1 MAIDDL
7 FTNPNTDIGTVSR
20 LRDQERSLGDNLR
33 IFFTPKDKLF
43 EGRKTYKDRRD
54 VVAQNTRSYNN
65 LNNSASTLDQ
75 DLENLYREYERTG
88 VAGGIF
94 ATLPEDIAGQKLTEY
109 YNQKQAQKKQ
119 FTDEI
124 TSGSQELGFIY
135 NPLDHIL
142 IRGNNPQAK
151 QLAALHATESGM
163 DYRTLGFG
171 KRFDFANSTY
181 GFNEDGDFDIL
192 NPLVR
197 VTEVRG
203 NDARSYSAPITK
215 RGGKANQ
222 DEPITKQDINNKSLY
237 DIIEAAYIPS
247 YLTIGRF
254 AGDPSV
260 ARFIDYVGLDDNTI
274 NTATDPSSAR
284 PETLD
289 SVVKTAD
296 KLGALKEALSEA
308 QSLMNAQTLSLSE
321 TPGSSFVDPGTGEK
335 VTDPD
340 MIMNMIYEVRPTL
353 DGNAM
358 TSGVGMVGR
367 EDPLFTDTK
376 NTFGDKNYIR
386 TTGSNPFNLD
396 DAQFASLSVDEQNR
410 LERDA
415 NNLSEKNEDRLQ
427 KAIFKKIESTK
438 NKRSQERGDA
448 AAVRADNAT
457 VTAFYKNNSPKEM
470 INLLR
475 SRPDQLKAYQENP
488 YQFALNN
495 KNNVN
500 SIFGPPLSSKDVIAL
515 EDGTQKVDFSNVER
529 AITEKDIQSLQKEIA
544 KLEAESPENASASG
558 DVPALQNKN
567 LNRAGKKTKMATM
580 LKIMASLD
588 PNDPR
593 FNSLFQQF
601 PLFLE
606 TGLLYDTSAIL
617 KRQFDM
623 SKPAEVPN
631 ATNLADIRTVRTQ
644 LQEGD
649 LNNAASTLRTLP
661 VQNAADL
668 VGKKKM
674 TVEYLRQWVKE
685 NAGARGFINKVV
697 AFFGFSGD
705 TEQALDTFKAL
716 TAIGPNE
723 TPIRD
728 PNQIKQAVKFKLGGS
743 ILEISGKEAEDNAG
757 NLALSILR
765 QLAADQLALNRRGQ

>member
-20 LRDQERSLGDNLR
+20 LRDQERSLGDNLK
-33 IFFTPKDKLF
+33 IFFTPQKQLF

-75 DLENLYREYERTG
+75 DLENLYSEYEKTG

-142 IRGNNPQAK
+142 IRGDSPQSR
-151 QLAALHATESGM
+151 QLASLYATESGM
-163 DYRTLGFG
+163 DFKTLGFG

-181 GFNEDGDFDIL
+181 GFNEDGDFDVL

-203 NDARSYSAPITK
+203 NNARSYSAPITK

-237 DIIEAAYIPS
+237 DIIEASYIPS

-260 ARFIDYVGLDDNTI
+260 SRFIDYVGLDDDTI

-296 KLGALKEALSEA
+296 KLGALKDALTQAESI
-308 QSLMNAQTLSLSE
+308 MDAQTLSLSE

-340 MIMNMIYEVRPTL
+340 MIMNMIYEARPVM
-353 DGNAM
+353 GGMM
-358 TSGVGMVGR
+358 TAGT
-367 EDPLFTDTK
+367 EPLYSNTK
-376 NTFGDKNYIR
+376 NTFGDTNYIR

-396 DAQFASLSVDEQNR
+396 DALFASFSVDEQNR
-410 LERDA
+410 LEKDA
-415 NNLSEKNEDRLQ
+415 NTLSGRNEDRLQ
-427 KAIFKKIESTK
+427 KAILKKIESTK
-438 NKRSQERGDA
+438 NKRREERGDA

-457 VTAFYKNNSPKEM
+457 VTAFYKNKSPSYM
-470 INLLR
+470 INILKN
-475 SRPDQLKAYQENP
+475 RPDQLKAYQENP

-500 SIFGPPLSSKDVIAL
+500 SIFGDPLSSTDVIAL

-529 AITEKDIQSLQKEIA
+529 AITEKDIQSLREEIA

-558 DVPALQNKN
+558 DVTALQNKN

-580 LKIMASLD
+580 LKIMASLN
-588 PNDPR
+588 PNDAR

-623 SKPAEVPN
+623 SQPPEVKN
-631 ATNLADIRTVRTQ
+631 ATNLPDIRELRAE
-644 LQEGD
+644 LKADD
-649 LNNAASTLRTLP
+649 LDNAALTLRTLP

-668 VGKKKM
+668 VGKKNM
-674 TVEYLRQWVKE
+674 TVEYLRQWVDE

-728 PNQIKQAVKFKLGGS
+728 PNQIKQAVKFKLGDS
-743 ILEISGKEAEDNAG
+743 ILEITDKQAQSGG
-757 NLALSILR
+757 GVLALDILR

>member
-7 FTNPNTDIGTVSR
+7 FTNPNAGPGTVST
-20 LRDQERSLGDNLR
+20 LRDQDLSVSDKLKV
-33 IFFTPKDKLF
+33 FFTPKDQLF

-54 VVAQNTRSYNN
+54 VVAQNTRSYNA
-65 LNNSASTLDQ
+65 LNNYATDLDTQ
-75 DLENLYREYERTG
+75 LEQIYSNYQNTG
-88 VAGGIF
+88 ELGGAF
-94 ATLPEDIAGQKLTEY
+94 QSGEKLEEY

-163 DYRTLGFG
+163 DFKTLGFG
-171 KRFDFANSTY
+171 KRFDFVNSTY

-203 NDARSYSAPITK
+203 NDARSYSAPLTK

-222 DEPITKQDINNKSLY
+222 DEPITKQDINNKSIY

-260 ARFIDYVGLDDNTI
+260 ARFIDYVGLDDDTI

-296 KLGALKEALSEA
+296 KLGALKEALTQAESI
-308 QSLMNAQTLSLSE
+308 MDAQTLSLSE

-340 MIMNMIYEVRPTL
+340 MIMNMIYEARPVM
-353 DGNAM
+353 GGMM
-358 TSGVGMVGR
+358 TAGT
-367 EDPLFTDTK
+367 EPLYSNTK
-376 NTFGDKNYIR
+376 NTFGDTDYIR
-386 TTGSNPFNLD
+386 ATGSNPFNLD

-410 LERDA
+410 LEKDA
-415 NNLSEKNEDRLQ
+415 NTLSGRNEKRLED
-427 KAIFKKIESTK
+427 AITKKIEATK
-438 NKRSQERGDA
+438 NKRREERGDA

-457 VTAFYKNNSPKEM
+457 VTAFYKNKSPKEM

-529 AITEKDIQSLQKEIA
+529 AIDERDIQSLRREIA
-544 KLEAESPENASASG
+544 KLEAESPENATASG
-558 DVPALQNKN
+558 DVTALQNKN

-593 FNSLFQQF
+593 FNTLFQQF

-623 SKPAEVPN
+623 SQPPEVEN
-631 ATNLADIRTVRTQ
+631 ATNLADIRKVRAE
-644 LQEGD
+644 LKAGELD
-649 LNNAASTLRTLP
+649 NAALTLRTLP

-668 VGKKKM
+668 AGKKKM
-674 TVEYLRQWVKE
+674 SVEYLRQWVDE
-685 NAGARGFINKVV
+685 NASARGFINKVI

-705 TEQALDTFKAL
+705 TEQALDTFKAI

-723 TPIRD
+723 KQIRD
-728 PNQIKQAVKFKLGGS
+728 PDQIKQAVKFKLGGS
-743 ILEISGKEAEDNAG
+743 ILEITDNQALTG
-757 NLALSILR
+757 GGDLALSILR
-765 QLAADQLALNRRGQ
+765 QLAADQLILNRNIGRGQ

>member
-7 FTNPNTDIGTVSR
+7 FTNPNAGPGTVST
-20 LRDQERSLGDNLR
+20 LRDQDLSASDKLKV
-33 IFFTPKDKLF
+33 FFTPKNQLF

-142 IRGNNPQAK
+142 IRGDSAQSR
-151 QLAALHATESGM
+151 QLASLYATESGM
-163 DYRTLGFG
+163 DFKTLGFG

-181 GFNEDGDFDIL
+181 GFNEDGDFDVL

-260 ARFIDYVGLDDNTI
+260 ARFIDYVGLDDDTI

-308 QSLMNAQTLSLSE
+308 QSLMDAQTLSLSE
-321 TPGSSFVDPGTGEK
+321 TPGSSFVDPGTGER
-335 VTDPD
+335 VTDPS
-340 MIMNMIYEVRPTL
+340 MLLSMIYEVDRSP
-353 DGNAM
+353 M
-358 TSGVGMVGR
+358 R
-367 EDPLFTDTK
+367 EKFSPLGISYTNTK
-376 NTFGDKNYIR
+376 NTFGDTDYIR
-386 TTGSNPFNLD
+386 ATGSNPFNLD
-396 DAQFASLSVDEQNR
+396 DAQFASLSVEEQNR
-410 LERDA
+410 LEKDA
-415 NNLSEKNEDRLQ
+415 NTLSDRNEDRLQ
-427 KAIFKKIESTK
+427 KAILKKIESTK

-457 VTAFYKNNSPKEM
+457 VTAFYKDKSPSYM
-470 INLLR
+470 INILR
-475 SRPDQLKAYQENP
+475 NRPDQLKAYQENP

-500 SIFGPPLSSKDVIAL
+500 SIFGDPLSSKDVIAL

-529 AITEKDIQSLQKEIA
+529 AITKKDIQSLKEEIA
-544 KLEAESPENASASG
+544 KLEAESPENATASG
-558 DVPALQNKN
+558 DVTALQNKN

-588 PNDPR
+588 PNDAR

-623 SKPAEVPN
+623 SKPVEVPK
-631 ATNLADIRTVRTQ
+631 ATNQTQ
-644 LQEGD
+644 LNEIQTKLDEGNLED
-649 LNNAASTLRTLP
+649 AASRLRTLP
-661 VQNAADL
+661 LQNNADY
-668 VGKKKM
+668 VGKQKM
-674 TVEYLRQWVKE
+674 SVEYLRKWVDE
-685 NAGARGFINKVV
+685 NAGARGFFNKILT
-697 AFFGFSGD
+697 FFGLGGATGD
-705 TEQALDTFKAL
+705 QALDTFKSI
-716 TAIGPNE
+716 TAVGPNE
-723 TPIRD
+723 TRITD
-728 PNQIKQAVKFKLGGS
+728 PNAVNQAVRFRIDGSLLEFSSKELNTQGGTV
-743 ILEISGKEAEDNAG
+743 
-757 NLALSILR
+757 ALNIIR

>member
-20 LRDQERSLGDNLR
+20 LRDQERSLGDNLK
-33 IFFTPKDKLF
+33 IFFTPQKQLF

-75 DLENLYREYERTG
+75 DLENLYSEYEKTG

-142 IRGNNPQAK
+142 IRGDSPQSR
-151 QLAALHATESGM
+151 QLASLYATESGM
-163 DYRTLGFG
+163 DFKTLGFG

-203 NDARSYSAPITK
+203 NNARSYSAPITK

-237 DIIEAAYIPS
+237 DIIEASYIPS

-260 ARFIDYVGLDDNTI
+260 SRFIDYVGLDDDTI

-296 KLGALKEALSEA
+296 KLGALKDALTQAESI
-308 QSLMNAQTLSLSE
+308 MDAQTLSLSE

-340 MIMNMIYEVRPTL
+340 MIMNMIYEARPVM
-353 DGNAM
+353 GGMM
-358 TSGVGMVGR
+358 TAGT
-367 EDPLFTDTK
+367 EPLYSNTK
-376 NTFGDKNYIR
+376 NTFGDTNYIR

-396 DAQFASLSVDEQNR
+396 DALFASFSVDEQNR
-410 LERDA
+410 LEKDA
-415 NNLSEKNEDRLQ
+415 NTLSGRNEDRLQ
-427 KAIFKKIESTK
+427 KAILKKIESTK
-438 NKRSQERGDA
+438 NKRREERGDA

-457 VTAFYKNNSPKEM
+457 VTAFYKNKSPSYM
-470 INLLR
+470 INILKN
-475 SRPDQLKAYQENP
+475 RPDQLKAYQENP

-500 SIFGPPLSSKDVIAL
+500 SIFGDPLSSTDVIAL

-529 AITEKDIQSLQKEIA
+529 AITEKDIQSLREEIA

-558 DVPALQNKN
+558 DVTALQNKN

-580 LKIMASLD
+580 LKIMASLN
-588 PNDPR
+588 PNDAR

-623 SKPAEVPN
+623 SQPPEVKN
-631 ATNLADIRTVRTQ
+631 ATNLPDIRELRAE
-644 LQEGD
+644 LKADD
-649 LNNAASTLRTLP
+649 LDNAALTLRTLP

-668 VGKKKM
+668 VGKKNM
-674 TVEYLRQWVKE
+674 TVEYLRQWVDE

-728 PNQIKQAVKFKLGGS
+728 PNQIKQAVKFKLGDS
-743 ILEISGKEAEDNAG
+743 ILEITDKQAQSGG
-757 NLALSILR
+757 GVLALDILR

>member
-20 LRDQERSLGDNLR
+20 LRDQERSLGDNLK
-33 IFFTPKDKLF
+33 IFFTPQKQLF

-75 DLENLYREYERTG
+75 DLENLYSEYEKTG

-142 IRGNNPQAK
+142 IRGDSPQSR
-151 QLAALHATESGM
+151 QLASLYATESGM
-163 DYRTLGFG
+163 DFKTLGFG

-203 NDARSYSAPITK
+203 NNARSYSAPITK

-237 DIIEAAYIPS
+237 DIIEASYIPS

-260 ARFIDYVGLDDNTI
+260 SRFIDYVGLDDDTI

-296 KLGALKEALSEA
+296 KLGALKDALTQAESI
-308 QSLMNAQTLSLSE
+308 MDAQTLSLSE

-340 MIMNMIYEVRPTL
+340 MIMNMIYEARPVM
-353 DGNAM
+353 GGMM
-358 TSGVGMVGR
+358 TAGT
-367 EDPLFTDTK
+367 EPLYSNTK
-376 NTFGDKNYIR
+376 NTFGDTNYIR

-396 DAQFASLSVDEQNR
+396 DAVFASFSVDEQNR
-410 LERDA
+410 LEKDA
-415 NNLSEKNEDRLQ
+415 NTLSGRNEDRLQ
-427 KAIFKKIESTK
+427 KAILKKIESTK
-438 NKRSQERGDA
+438 NKRREERGDA

-457 VTAFYKNNSPKEM
+457 VTAFYKNKSPSYM
-470 INLLR
+470 INILKN
-475 SRPDQLKAYQENP
+475 RPDQLKAYQENP

-500 SIFGPPLSSKDVIAL
+500 SIFGDPLSSTDVIAL

-529 AITEKDIQSLQKEIA
+529 AITEKDIQSLREEIA

-558 DVPALQNKN
+558 DVTALQNKN

-580 LKIMASLD
+580 LKIMASLN
-588 PNDPR
+588 PNDAR

-623 SKPAEVPN
+623 SQPPEVKN
-631 ATNLADIRTVRTQ
+631 ATNLPDIRELRAE
-644 LQEGD
+644 LKADD
-649 LNNAASTLRTLP
+649 LDNAALTLRTLP

-668 VGKKKM
+668 VGKKNM
-674 TVEYLRQWVKE
+674 TVEYLRQWVDE

-728 PNQIKQAVKFKLGGS
+728 PNQIKQAVKFKLGDS
-743 ILEISGKEAEDNAG
+743 ILEITDKQAQSGG
-757 NLALSILR
+757 GVLALDILR

>member
-7 FTNPNTDIGTVSR
+7 FTNPNAGPGTIST
-20 LRDQERSLGDNLR
+20 LRDQNLSTSDKLKV
-33 IFFTPKDKLF
+33 FFTPQNKLF

-75 DLENLYREYERTG
+75 DLENLYREYENTG

-142 IRGNNPQAK
+142 IRGDNAQSR
-151 QLAALHATESGM
+151 QLASLYATESGM
-163 DYRTLGFG
+163 DFKTLGFG

-181 GFNEDGDFDIL
+181 GFNEDGDFDVL

-260 ARFIDYVGLDDNTI
+260 ARFIDYVGLDDDTI

-296 KLGALKEALSEA
+296 KLTLVKEALTQAESI
-308 QSLMNAQTLSLSE
+308 MDAQTLSLSE
-321 TPGSSFVDPGTGEK
+321 TPGSSFVDPGTGER
-335 VTDPD
+335 VTDPS
-340 MIMNMIYEVRPTL
+340 MLLSMIYEVDRSP
-353 DGNAM
+353 M
-358 TSGVGMVGR
+358 R
-367 EDPLFTDTK
+367 EKFSPLGISYTNTK
-376 NTFGDKNYIR
+376 NTLGDTSYIR

-396 DAQFASLSVDEQNR
+396 DASFASFSVQEQNR
-410 LERDA
+410 LEKDA
-415 NNLSEKNEDRLQ
+415 NNLSKENEDRLQ
-427 KAIFKKIESTK
+427 KAILRKIESTK

-457 VTAFYKNNSPKEM
+457 VTAFYKNKSPSYM
-470 INLLR
+470 INMLKN
-475 SRPDQLKAYQENP
+475 RPDQLKAYQENP

-500 SIFGPPLSSKDVIAL
+500 SIFGDPLSSTDVIAL

-544 KLEAESPENASASG
+544 KLEAESPENATASG
-558 DVPALQNKN
+558 DVTALQNKN

-593 FNSLFQQF
+593 FNTLFQQF

-623 SKPAEVPN
+623 SQPPEVEN
-631 ATNLADIRTVRTQ
+631 ATNLADIRKVRAE
-644 LQEGD
+644 LKAGELD
-649 LNNAASTLRTLP
+649 NAALTLRTLP

-668 VGKKKM
+668 AGKKKM
-674 TVEYLRQWVKE
+674 SVEYLRQWVDK
-685 NAGARGFINKVV
+685 NASARGFINKVI

-705 TEQALDTFKAL
+705 TEQALDTFKAI

-723 TPIRD
+723 KQIRD
-728 PNQIKQAVKFKLGGS
+728 PDQIKQAVKFKLGGS
-743 ILEISGKEAEDNAG
+743 ILEITDNQALTG
-757 NLALSILR
+757 GGDLALSILR
-765 QLAADQLALNRRGQ
+765 QLAADQLILNRNIGRGQ

>member
-7 FTNPNTDIGTVSR
+7 FTNPNAGPGTVST
-20 LRDQERSLGDNLR
+20 LRDQDLSVSDKLKV
-33 IFFTPKDKLF
+33 FFTPKDQLF

-54 VVAQNTRSYNN
+54 VVAQNTRSYNA
-65 LNNSASTLDQ
+65 LNNYATDLDTQ
-75 DLENLYREYERTG
+75 LEQIYSNYQNTG
-88 VAGGIF
+88 ELGGAF
-94 ATLPEDIAGQKLTEY
+94 QSGEKLEEY

-163 DYRTLGFG
+163 DFKTLGFG
-171 KRFDFANSTY
+171 KRFDFVNSTY

-203 NDARSYSAPITK
+203 NDARSYSAPLTK

-222 DEPITKQDINNKSLY
+222 DEPITKQDINNKSIY

-260 ARFIDYVGLDDNTI
+260 ARFIDYVGLDDDTI

-296 KLGALKEALSEA
+296 KLGALKEALTQAESI
-308 QSLMNAQTLSLSE
+308 MDAQTLSLSE

-340 MIMNMIYEVRPTL
+340 MIMNMIYEARPVM
-353 DGNAM
+353 GGMM
-358 TSGVGMVGR
+358 TAGT
-367 EDPLFTDTK
+367 EPLYSNTK
-376 NTFGDKNYIR
+376 NTFGDTDYIR
-386 TTGSNPFNLD
+386 ATGSNPFNLD

-410 LERDA
+410 LEKDA
-415 NNLSEKNEDRLQ
+415 NTLSGRNEKRLED
-427 KAIFKKIESTK
+427 AITKKIEATK
-438 NKRSQERGDA
+438 NKRREERGDA

-457 VTAFYKNNSPKEM
+457 VTAFYKNKSPKEM

-529 AITEKDIQSLQKEIA
+529 AIDERDIQSLRREIA
-544 KLEAESPENASASG
+544 KLEAESPENATASG
-558 DVPALQNKN
+558 DVTALQNKN

-588 PNDPR
+588 PNDAR

-623 SKPAEVPN
+623 SKPAEVEN

-644 LQEGD
+644 LQEGELD
-649 LNNAASTLRTLP
+649 NAASTLRTLP

-668 VGKKKM
+668 VGKQKM
-674 TVEYLRQWVKE
+674 SVEYLREWVKE
-685 NAGARGFINKVV
+685 NAGARGFVNKVL
-697 AFFGFSGD
+697 AFLGFGGD
-705 TEQALDTFKAL
+705 TEQALDTFKAI

-728 PNQIKQAVKFKLGGS
+728 VRRVGDRFVLDGKAVKFKLGDS
-743 ILEISGKEAEDNAG
+743 ILEISGKQAQDDAG
-757 NLALSILR
+757 RLALSILE

>member
-7 FTNPNTDIGTVSR
+7 FTNPNTDIGTASR
-20 LRDQERSLGDNLR
+20 LRDQERSFGDNLR
-33 IFFTPKDKLF
+33 IFFTPQKKLF

-54 VVAQNTRSYNN
+54 LVTQNTRSYNN

-75 DLENLYREYERTG
+75 DLENLYREYETTG

-142 IRGNNPQAK
+142 IRGDSAQSR
-151 QLAALHATESGM
+151 QLASLYATESGM
-163 DYRTLGFG
+163 DYKTLGFG

-222 DEPITKQDINNKSLY
+222 DEPITKEDINNKSLY

-254 AGDPSV
+254 AGDPAVS
-260 ARFIDYVGLDDNTI
+260 RFIDYVGLDDDTI

-289 SVVKTAD
+289 SVVKTAN

-308 QSLMNAQTLSLSE
+308 KSLMDAQTLSLSE
-321 TPGSSFVDPGTGEK
+321 TPGVSLVDPGTGER

-340 MIMNMIYEVRPTL
+340 MIMNMIYEARPVM
-353 DGNAM
+353 GGMM
-358 TSGVGMVGR
+358 TAGT
-367 EDPLFTDTK
+367 EPLYSNTK
-376 NTFGDKNYIR
+376 NTFGDTNYIR

-396 DAQFASLSVDEQNR
+396 DAQFASLSVEEQNR
-410 LERDA
+410 LEKDA
-415 NNLSEKNEDRLQ
+415 NTLSGRNEERLQ
-427 KAIFKKIESTK
+427 DAINKKIESTK
-438 NKRSQERGDA
+438 NKRRKERGDA

-457 VTAFYKNNSPKEM
+457 VTAFYKNKNPKQM

-475 SRPDQLKAYQENP
+475 NRPDQLKAYQENP

-529 AITEKDIQSLQKEIA
+529 AITEKDIQSLRREIA
-544 KLEAESPENASASG
+544 KLEAESPENATASS
-558 DVPALQNKN
+558 DVTALQNKN
-567 LNRAGKKTKMATM
+567 LNRAGKKTKIATM

-588 PNDPR
+588 PNDAR

-623 SKPAEVPN
+623 SQPSEVPK
-631 ATNLADIRTVRTQ
+631 ATNQTQ
-644 LQEGD
+644 LNEIQTKLDED
-649 LNNAASTLRTLP
+649 NLEDAASRLRTLP
-661 VQNAADL
+661 LQNNADY
-668 VGKKKM
+668 VGKQKM
-674 TVEYLRQWVKE
+674 SVEYLRKWVDK
-685 NAGARGFINKVV
+685 NASARGFIDKVLT
-697 AFFGFSGD
+697 FFGLGGATGD
-705 TEQALDTFKAL
+705 QALDTFKSI
-716 TAIGPNE
+716 TAVGPNE
-723 TPIRD
+723 TRITD
-728 PNQIKQAVKFKLGGS
+728 PNAVEQAVRFRIDGSLLEFSSKELDTEGGTV
-743 ILEISGKEAEDNAG
+743 
-757 NLALSILR
+757 ALNIIR
-765 QLAADQLALNRRGQ
+765 QLAADQIALNRRGQ

>member
-7 FTNPNTDIGTVSR
+7 FTNPNAGPGTIST
-20 LRDQERSLGDNLR
+20 LRDQNLSTSDKLKV
-33 IFFTPKDKLF
+33 FFTPQNKLF

-75 DLENLYREYERTG
+75 DLENLYREYENTG

-142 IRGNNPQAK
+142 IRGDSAQSR
-151 QLAALHATESGM
+151 QLASLYATESGM

-171 KRFDFANSTY
+171 KRFDFTNSTY

-260 ARFIDYVGLDDNTI
+260 ARFIDYVGLDDDTI

-308 QSLMNAQTLSLSE
+308 QSLMDAQTLSLSE

-335 VTDPD
+335 VTDPN
-340 MIMNMIYEVRPTL
+340 MIMNMIYEARPVM
-353 DGNAM
+353 GGMM
-358 TSGVGMVGR
+358 TAGT
-367 EDPLFTDTK
+367 EPLYSNTK
-376 NTFGDKNYIR
+376 NTFGDTDYIR

-410 LERDA
+410 LEKDA
-415 NNLSEKNEDRLQ
+415 NTLSGRNEERLQ
-427 KAIFKKIESTK
+427 NAINKKIEATK
-438 NKRSQERGDA
+438 NKRREERGDA

-457 VTAFYKNNSPKEM
+457 VTAFYKNKSPKEM

-529 AITEKDIQSLQKEIA
+529 AIDERDIQSLREEIA
-544 KLEAESPENASASG
+544 KLEAESPENASASS
-558 DVPALQNKN
+558 DVTALQNKN
-567 LNRAGKKTKMATM
+567 LNRAGKKTKIATM

-588 PNDPR
+588 PNDAR
-593 FNSLFQQF
+593 FNALFQQF

-617 KRQFDM
+617 KRQFDK

-631 ATNLADIRTVRTQ
+631 AINLADIRTVRTQ
-644 LQEGD
+644 LQEGELD
-649 LNNAASTLRTLP
+649 NAASTLRTLP

-728 PNQIKQAVKFKLGGS
+728 PNQIKQAVKFKLGDS
-743 ILEISGKEAEDNAG
+743 ILEISGKEARDDAG
-757 NLALSILR
+757 DLALSILR